1 MTKSQNLFD
10 QKKNWGDPKLL
21 ISEFVDRHIF
31 VVILVVVV
39 VVIVVV
45 VVVVDGDQPICRK
58 CRKATLDISFT
69 TFLTNDP

>member
-1 MTKSQNLFD
+1 M
-10 QKKNWGDPKLL
+10 